1 MSATKNLNIARGV
14 FGVLA
19 AIFALITIILFG
31 ANMDYANFPG
41 SNLKL
46 AEHQAGDKEG
56 QLVQLLG
63 GWKVESIKIDAD
75 GVGSGC
81 SNFVEQASPPDA
93 DTPLAARDDSIILAF
108 GPDVI
113 GSKLCKTTD
122 DFDKNLNAGWNR
134 GWVVAPECDRTTDE
148 NVCAPFGSSSPLAWF
163 GFLTFGTLA
172 IQVILYGA
180 HTCVELT
187 KDALDGKALT
197 VANVKAFNKD
207 SKVWLALTIV
217 WLIIGFALMVVSA
230 LAWDALCDKIDTG
243 LGRQVNTGTDAAP
256 DMVRACATTGCTMSF
271 GSFFA
276 TFVVSIVWYR
286 LPLIAQAFGFLES
299 A

>member
-1 MSATKNLNIARGV
+1 MSVTKNLNIARGV

-63 GWKVESIKIDAD
+63 GWKVESIKINGD
-75 GVGSGC
+75 VGSGC
-81 SNFVEQASPPDA
+81 SNFVEKASPADA
-93 DTPLAARDDSIILAF
+93 DTPLNPRDDSIILAF
-108 GPDVI
+108 GPDVD
-113 GSKLCKTTD
+113 GSELCKTTD

-148 NVCAPFGSSSPLAWF
+148 NVCAPFSASSPLAWF

-172 IQVILYGA
+172 LQVILYGA

-187 KDALDGKALT
+187 NDALDGKALS
-197 VANVKAFNKD
+197 VANVKAFNRD
-207 SKVWLALTIV
+207 AKVWLGLTIV
-217 WLIIGFALMVVSA
+217 WLIIGFALMVTSA

>member
-1 MSATKNLNIARGV
+1 MSVTKNLNIARGV

-46 AEHQAGDKEG
+46 AEHGAGDKEG

-63 GWKVESIKIDAD
+63 GWKLESVAISND
-75 GVGSGC
+75 VGSGC
-81 SNFVEQASPPDA
+81 SNFVEKASPADA
-93 DTPLAARDDSIILAF
+93 DTPLARRDDSIALTF
-108 GPDVI
+108 GLDVD
-113 GSKLCKTTD
+113 GSELCKTTD
-122 DFDKNLNAGWNR
+122 DYDKNLNVGWNR

-148 NVCAPFGSSSPLAWF
+148 NVCAPFGASSPLAWF

-187 KDALDGKALT
+187 QDALNGQALT
-197 VANVKAFNKD
+197 IANVKAFNRD
-207 SKVWLALTIV
+207 AKVWLGLTIV
-217 WLIIGFALMVVSA
+217 WLIIGFALMVTSA

>member
-1 MSATKNLNIARGV
+1 MSISKNLNIARGA

-19 AIFALITIILFG
+19 ALFALITFILFG

-46 AEHQAGDKEG
+46 AEHGAGDKEG

-63 GWKVESIKIDAD
+63 GWKLESVAISND
-75 GVGSGC
+75 VGSGC
-81 SNFVEQASPPDA
+81 SNFVEKASPADA
-93 DTPLAARDDSIILAF
+93 DTQLSPRDDSITLTF
-108 GPDVI
+108 GGDVD
-113 GSKLCKTTD
+113 GSELCKTTD
-122 DFDKNLNAGWNR
+122 DYDKNLNAGWNR

-148 NVCAPFGSSSPLAWF
+148 NVCAPFGASSPLAWF

-172 IQVILYGA
+172 IQVVLYGA

-187 KDALDGKALT
+187 QDALNGNALT
-197 VANVKAFNKD
+197 IANVKAFNRDAKI
-207 SKVWLALTIV
+207 WLGLTIV
-217 WLIIGFALMVVSA
+217 WLIIGFALMVTSA

-243 LGRQVNTGTDAAP
+243 LGRQINTGTDASP